1 MTILLLAW
9 LSIVGLPVAPPLPV
23 PRPIGAQDA
32 HPLRLDI
39 RVFDATNE
47 VTADTIVSLYDAGTR
62 ANARRV
68 PLAPNGERQ
77 LPLPAGQYDLQLLH
91 QDDGRVLRVR
101 WTSLRL
107 LAPYPGEHGQHL
119 EVFNM
124 QPGFG
129 ALQVRRAAGAAEQGS
144 VSWAATLRPA
154 GGGEPI
160 GSPIRGDGY
169 VVFVAPPGRYDVEIR
184 TREGQTR
191 WIRNAEI
198 REDLTYL
205 QSWGD

>member
-1 MTILLLAW
+1 MTILMLAW
-9 LSIVGLPVAPPLPV
+9 LSIVGLPAAAPPPVLLPTRV
-23 PRPIGAQDA
+23 ESGQT
-32 HPLRLDI
+32 LRLDI
-39 RVFDATNE
+39 RVFDATDE
-47 VTADTIVSLYDAGTR
+47 VTADTIVSLYEAGTR

-68 PLAPNGERQ
+68 PLAANGERQ

-107 LAPYPGEHGQHL
+107 LVAYPGEHGQHL
-119 EVFNM
+119 EVLNLRR
-124 QPGFG
+124 GFG
-129 ALQVRRAAGAAEQGS
+129 ALQVRRAAAAAELGS

-154 GGGEPI
+154 GGGEPV
-160 GSPIRGDGY
+160 GSPVRGDGY

-184 TREGQTR
+184 TREGETR
-191 WIRNAEI
+191 WIRNADV

-205 QSWGD
+205 RSWGT